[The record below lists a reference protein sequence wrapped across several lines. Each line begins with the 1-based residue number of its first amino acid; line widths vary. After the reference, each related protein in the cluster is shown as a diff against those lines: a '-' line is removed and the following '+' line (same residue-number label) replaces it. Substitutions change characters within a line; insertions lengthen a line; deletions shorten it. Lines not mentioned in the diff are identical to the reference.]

1 MTERAI
7 LTRHFRGHFLALAV
21 VSLVLSACEQPKH
34 APDYRQAFPLVVS
47 KETVSLPVNF
57 SSGERGL
64 SGQVALDFERF
75 VVDYHNRGRKALMI
89 ETGVGKAA
97 RSGAEKAR
105 KMLMKAGVSSA
116 EISITRGGPGGG
128 VVLSFAAYKVKVP
141 ECGDFSSMMSQ
152 NWTNTRDSN
161 FGCAT
166 QRNLGLMVRDPGDLK
181 QSQPVSDRPA
191 KLTVNTIVK
200 FRKPGEAAEE

>member
-7 LTRHFRGHFLALAV
+7 LTRYFRGHFLALAV

-34 APDYRQAFPLVVS
+34 VPDYRQAFPLVVS

-57 SSGERGL
+57 SSGEQGL

-89 ETGVGKAA
+89 ETGVGKTA

-116 EISITRGGPGGG
+116 EISITRSGPGGG
-128 VVLSFAAYKVKVP
+128 VVLSFAAHKVKVP
-141 ECGDFSSMMSQ
+141 ECGDFSSMMSR
-152 NWTNTRDSN
+152 NWTNVRSSN
-161 FGCAT
+161 FGCAF
-166 QRNLGLMVRDPGDLK
+166 QRNLGLMVRDPGDLQK
-181 QSQPVSDRPA
+181 AQPVSGADGTKA
-191 KLTVNTIVK
+191 VNTIDS
-200 FRKPGEAAEE
+200 FRAPAEGGE

>member
-34 APDYRQAFPLVVS
+34 VPDYQQAFPLVVS
-47 KETVSLPVNF
+47 KETVSLPVIF

-75 VVDYHNRGRKALMI
+75 IVDYHNRGRKALMI

-105 KMLMKAGVSSA
+105 KMLVKAGVSSA
-116 EISITRGGPGGG
+116 EISIARGGPGGG
-128 VVLSFAAYKVKVP
+128 VVLSFAAHKVKVP
-141 ECGDFSSMMSQ
+141 ECGDFSSKMSQ
-152 NWTNTRDSN
+152 NWTNLRSSN
-161 FGCAT
+161 FGCAF
-166 QRNLGLMVRDPGDLK
+166 QRNLGLMVRDPGDLQK
-181 QSQPVSDRPA
+181 AQPVSGADGTKA
-191 KLTVNTIVK
+191 VNTIDS
-200 FRKPGEAAEE
+200 FRAPAEGGE

>member
-7 LTRHFRGHFLALAV
+7 LTPHFRGHFLALAV
-21 VSLVLSACEQPKH
+21 VSLVLAACEQPKH
-34 APDYRQAFPLVVS
+34 VPDYRSAFPLVVS

-64 SGQVALDFERF
+64 SGQAALDFERF

-97 RSGAEKAR
+97 RSRAEKAR
-105 KMLMKAGVSSA
+105 KLLIKAGVSPA

-128 VVLSFAAYKVKVP
+128 IVLSFAAHKVKVP
-141 ECGDFSSMMSQ
+141 ECGDFSAKMSQ
-152 NWTNTRDSN
+152 NWTNIRSSN

-166 QRNLGLMVRDPGDLK
+166 QRNLGLMVRDPGELQK
-181 QSQPVSDRPA
+181 AQPVSGGDGTKAATTIESYRAPA
-191 KLTVNTIVK
+191 EG
-200 FRKPGEAAEE
+200 GE

>member
-1 MTERAI
+1 MK
-7 LTRHFRGHFLALAV
+7 GFLV
-21 VSLVLSACEQPKH
+21 PVLVCVALSACEQPKH

-47 KETVSLPVNF
+47 KETVSLPMKF

-105 KMLMKAGVSSA
+105 KLLIKAGVSSA
-116 EISITRGGPGGG
+116 DISITRGGTGGG
-128 VVLSFAAYKVKVP
+128 VVLMFAAHKVKVP
-141 ECGDFSSMMSQ
+141 ECGDFSAKMSQ
-152 NWTNTRDSN
+152 NWTNIREPN
-161 FGCAT
+161 FGCSF
-166 QRNLGLMVRDPGDLK
+166 QRNLGLMVRDPGDLLK
-181 QSQPVSDRPA
+181 AQPVSGADGP
-191 KLTVNTIVK
+191 KSSSTINSY
-200 FRKPGEAAEE
+200 RTPPGGE